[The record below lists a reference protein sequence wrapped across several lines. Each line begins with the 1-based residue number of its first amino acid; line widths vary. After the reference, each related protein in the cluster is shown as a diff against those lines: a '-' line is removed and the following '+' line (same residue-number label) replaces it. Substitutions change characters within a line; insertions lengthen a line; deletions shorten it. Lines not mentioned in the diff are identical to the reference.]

1 MTERS
6 ITDVF
11 KEATGMS
18 IGLAVVMILLG
29 FLAVFLPFATGIAL
43 SILVGWIIVFSGF
56 AYLAYAFAARGAGAF
71 LWRTLIGI
79 AYVVGGFY
87 LAFHPGL
94 TLESLTLVVAAVFFV
109 ESVLELI
116 VFFQFRALPGSGW
129 ILFDGILT
137 LVLAYVIWR
146 PWPASSLW
154 AIGTLVGINL
164 IVSGSTRLM
173 YSVGV
178 RKTVKAIA

>member
-6 ITDVF
+6 VTDVF

-56 AYLAYAFAARGAGAF
+56 AYLAHAFAARGAGAF

-109 ESVLELI
+109 ESVLEFI

-164 IVSGSTRLM
+164 IASGSTRLM

>member
-1 MTERS
+1 MTEQS

-109 ESVLELI
+109 ESVLEFI
-116 VFFQFRALPGSGW
+116 VFFQFRALSGSGW
-129 ILFDGILT
+129 ILFDAILT